1 MFVEF
6 DQLSATSKI
15 WIYQANR
22 ELSNDEVVLATSK
35 LSDFIKNWQSHG
47 KDLIASFQIKYN
59 QFIVI
64 SVDVAKTNYS
74 GCSVD
79 ASVALIKEIE
89 KELQIDLFDRLKI
102 TFKSNEN
109 VNTVNLANF
118 KKYIA
123 EGKIDKNT
131 VVFNNLVKT
140 IAEFQEKWEIPAK
153 DSWHIRMF

>member
-6 DQLSATSKI
+6 NQLSETSKI

-22 ELSNDEVVLATSK
+22 ELSNDEVALATSK
-35 LSDFIKNWQSHG
+35 LSNFIKNWQSHG
-47 KDLIASFQIKYN
+47 KNLISSFKIKYN
-59 QFIVI
+59 QFIII
-64 SVDVAKTNYS
+64 SVDADKTNSS

-102 TFKSNEN
+102 TFKNGEN
-109 VNTVNLANF
+109 INTVSLADF

-123 EGKIDKNT
+123 KGKIDKNT
-131 VVFNNLVKT
+131 IVFNNLVKT
-140 IAEFQEKWEIPAK
+140 VSEFQEKWEIPAK
-153 DSWHIRMF
+153 DSWHIKLF

>member
-47 KDLIASFQIKYN
+47 KDLIASFQIKYK
-59 QFIVI
+59 QFIII
-64 SVDVAKTNYS
+64 SVDVTKTNYS

-89 KELQIDLFDRLKI
+89 KELQVDLFDRLKI

-118 KKYIA
+118 KKYIV